1 MRRMNHEKYRFI
13 LFSVFC
19 LAFACLGALA
29 QANSN
34 MTGIVTDQ
42 TGAIVPGATIT
53 LTDTATGTEKATV
66 SSDTGLYEVAGL
78 NPSTYNMKVSVRG
91 FQTFEKKGIVVNVSS
106 TLRVDVALIVGA
118 ESQTV
123 TVEANALAVQSD
135 SNVISTLI
143 NEQQI
148 TELATN
154 GRNIV
159 ALAALGL
166 GVSANL
172 PDMNMPTSVGSQ
184 FQISFNGLNQAH
196 NIWLID
202 GGEAYDRGSGG
213 KSSLM
218 PSQDAYRNSR
228 CWPAT
233 IPPTTGSRLVARS
246 VWHSRAARRRS
257 TVNCGSS
264 SATTLF
270 KLITISITIMAR
282 TTPSRNCG

>member
-1 MRRMNHEKYRFI
+1 MRRTNHANYRFI

-34 MTGIVTDQ
+34 ITGIITDQ

-78 NPSTYNMKVSVRG
+78 NPSTYNMKVSVGG
-91 FQTFEKKGIVVNVSS
+91 FQSFEKKGIVVNVSS

-135 SNVISTLI
+135 SNVVSTLI

-148 TELATN
+148 
-154 GRNIV
+154 
-159 ALAALGL
+159 
-166 GVSANL
+166 
-172 PDMNMPTSVGSQ
+172 
-184 FQISFNGLNQAH
+184 
-196 NIWLID
+196 
-202 GGEAYDRGSGG
+202 
-213 KSSLM
+213 
-218 PSQDAYRNSR
+218 
-228 CWPAT
+228 
-233 IPPTTGSRLVARS
+233 
-246 VWHSRAARRRS
+246 
-257 TVNCGSS
+257 
-264 SATTLF
+264 
-270 KLITISITIMAR
+270 
-282 TTPSRNCG
+282 